1 MKRFIFLPLFA
12 TLAACSGHPQDSTG
26 VGNPGLTQ
34 SEQALYDD
42 GDDGRR
48 AGDAASALT
57 RIPLLGLATSA
68 ALANENNAAG
78 AGELV
83 GKKAFTPAGCVVSTR
98 TTNVVTFTFTDCT
111 YLLGYTHVNGTVEAT
126 YTPSATTGAIEV
138 AVKNTGPFTLETY
151 TVDKSSREIVAL
163 TVDVTIDAHATV
175 QLTAPNV
182 QRTDWNGTYVA
193 KWPGGSLTH
202 EPTYHSVVDTSSGTT
217 CVDLDGSA
225 TTKFAS
231 GRGVTVDVSGYH
243 RCGQPKEC
251 PAAGGSVSFTSL
263 TDPRL
268 TLKVEFLGGRAV
280 RVTPP
285 KQPGRPDSFELDDL
299 LKCSG

>member
-1 MKRFIFLPLFA
+1 MKRLIFAFLFS
-12 TLAACSGHPQDSTG
+12 LSACGPQDSTG
-26 VGNPGLTQ
+26 VGNPGL
-34 SEQALYDD
+34 SKEEQALYDD

-48 AGDAASALT
+48 AGDAATAIT

-68 ALANENNAAG
+68 ALSSETAAAG
-78 AGELV
+78 AGEFV
-83 GKKAFTPAGCVVSTR
+83 GKKAFTPAGCVTSTR
-98 TTNVVTFTFTDCT
+98 ATNVVTFTFTDCT
-111 YLLGYTHVNGTVEAT
+111 YLLGYTQVNGTIEAT
-126 YTPSATTGAIEV
+126 YAPGATMGSVEV
-138 AVKNTGPFTLETY
+138 AVKNTTPFKLQTY
-151 TVDKSSREIVAL
+151 TVDKNAVPRTVVPL
-163 TVDVTIDAHATV
+163 VVDVTIDAHATV

-202 EPTYHSVVDTSSGTT
+202 EPTYHSVVDTSTGTT

-225 TTKFAS
+225 TTKFAN
-231 GRGVTVDVSGYH
+231 GRGVTVDVAGYH

-263 TDPRL
+263 LDPRL

-285 KQPGRPDSFELDDL
+285 KKEGRPDSFELDDL
-299 LKCSG
+299 LQCSG

>member
-1 MKRFIFLPLFA
+1 MKRLIFLSLFA
-12 TLAACSGHPQDSTG
+12 LASACGPQNSTG
-26 VGNPGLTQ
+26 VGNPGL
-34 SEQALYDD
+34 SKEEQALYDD

-68 ALANENNAAG
+68 AFTSESTAAG
-78 AGELV
+78 LGELV
-83 GKKAFTPAGCVVSTR
+83 GKKAFTPAGCVTSTR
-98 TTNVVTFTFTDCT
+98 ATNVVTFTFTDCT
-111 YLLGYTHVNGTVEAT
+111 YVLGYTHVNGTIQAT
-126 YTPSATTGAIEV
+126 YTPSATSGAIEV
-138 AVKNTGPFTLETY
+138 AVANTTPFTLETY
-151 TVDKSSREIVAL
+151 TVDKATREVVPL
-163 TVDVTIDAHATV
+163 RVDVTIDAHATV

-182 QRTDWNGTYVA
+182 QRTDWNGTYLA

-202 EPTYHSVVDTSSGTT
+202 EPTYHSVIDTSSGTT

-225 TTKFAS
+225 TTKFAN
-231 GRGVTVDVSGYH
+231 GRGVAVDVAGYH
-243 RCGQPKEC
+243 RCGQPKAC
-251 PAAGGSVSFTSL
+251 PAAGGTVTFTGLSAS
-263 TDPRL
+263 PL

-285 KQPGRPDSFELDDL
+285 KKEGRPESFELDDL